1 MTTFFSK
8 QQLMK
13 SVILILLFPFFLLAT
28 PTPIRNN
35 NRIAQIFTTVNG
47 LPDNTINDIQ
57 KDKEG
62 YLWIAT
68 NKGVARFDGKNFI
81 SFSKNTH
88 PLFFDDNLVNE
99 IQIDGNTIY
108 LISNKFG
115 VKLLDRASLKI
126 KSFINDPVRSFAIKN
141 NHQLVLKT
149 NGDLESYTHLKLERK
164 KSYAKYDPKSA
175 IYYGNSIYILS
186 QGKGIIK
193 SKNTTLQAE
202 LIIPG
207 DSIYMYGRLMLS
219 KKMGLVYASGN
230 KVYMLQKDRF
240 VYHPLLQDKIGITN
254 YFENNTAT
262 PYYISR
268 SKNVMQY
275 ENNAFVNVKI
285 PKIKNPEI
293 RKVFFASTNCYYL
306 ATNQGLIRVT
316 KSNKYISTID
326 DNPLVEND
334 MIRIRRK
341 IIPIDANTTY
351 FFGHPQIMASYNGVL
366 KNVPSKNYSMY
377 DSTLLDDKIYCTTDS
392 YGVISFDIKTKKIAR
407 VELNSVPEKEFF
419 YVIEK
424 SEDNSLF
431 LGGTNKIVVYNPK
444 TKNTSI
450 TPLNDLTVYAITQE
464 GSLFWIGT
472 NKGLRC
478 AKYKNGRFN
487 WITVPSIY
495 GKSVRNIVIDNT
507 RKKIWLGTEEDGLLI
522 VDPKT
527 FAFTQKKN
535 TLLKNIATITN
546 DQKGKMWVSTFNGI
560 AIFDLNNNKTYQ
572 LTQRNGLSNLEYN
585 YKSSAL
591 LADGTM
597 IFGGLNGYD
606 RIDFNQL
613 QNNVNESSRIH
624 ITGIKKNKTINRPF
638 SFFENYNNQKTID
651 FNTGN
656 EDLNILI
663 SDLDITSSFGSF
675 FTYQINLDKP
685 IIAYNNTIKI
695 SNLPYGKYSVTIYM
709 YDNFGN
715 LKDKKQLT
723 INAVVP
729 FYYRLSFYIALS
741 LLLLLFGSLSIYNIR
756 KANKTEELVKDRI
769 AMDLHD
775 EVGTVLT
782 RMLMTTHSKKEVVEQ
797 HAELKQ
803 GITEALFSIRT
814 SIHALSGTKT
824 TLEDLIDDTV
834 EFLKKELG
842 SSSISYQFNY
852 NKDIPVQLLKPEL
865 FRDCKLIL
873 FEATANALKYSNA
886 TEFIVDYQLGSELVI
901 TISDNG
907 ILTDVSSIY
916 NKGNGIGNIIK
927 RTERN
932 SGKYAFSCNFPHGL
946 TIQLRFNWS

>member
-1 MTTFFSK
+1 
-8 QQLMK
+8 MK
-13 SVILILLFPFFLLAT
+13 SVYLFLLLPFFLLAT
-28 PTPIRNN
+28 PTPSRNN
-35 NRIAQIFTTVNG
+35 SRIAQIFTTVNG

-68 NKGVARFDGKNFI
+68 NKGIARFDGKNFI

-88 PLFFDDNLVNE
+88 PLFFEDNVVNE
-99 IQIDGNTIY
+99 IQIDDNSIY

-115 VKLLDRASLKI
+115 VKILDRISLKI
-126 KSFINDPVRSFAIKN
+126 KSFITDAVRSFDIKN
-141 NHQLVLKT
+141 NRQLVLKN
-149 NGDLESYTHLKLERK
+149 NGNLELYRHFK
-164 KSYAKYDPKSA
+164 KEKTQSFAQFDPKSA
-175 IYYGNSIYILS
+175 IFYRNTIFVLS
-186 QGKGIIK
+186 QGKGIIQ
-193 SKNTTLQAE
+193 SKKTNLQVE
-202 LIIPG
+202 KIIPA
-207 DSIYMYGRLMLS
+207 DSVYMRGKMIPS
-219 KKMGLVYASGN
+219 KTYGLVYATGN
-230 KVYMLQKDRF
+230 RVYVLNKNRF
-240 VYHPLLQDKIGITN
+240 EYHPLLHDKLGITN

-268 SKNVMQY
+268 SKNVLVY
-275 ENNAFVNVKI
+275 ENEAFVNVKI

-293 RKVFFASTNCYYL
+293 RKVFFAATNCFYL

-316 KSNKYISTID
+316 NSKKYINTID

-351 FFGHPQIMASYNGVL
+351 FFGHPQIMASYNGLL

-377 DSTLLDDKIYCTTDS
+377 DGAQMGGKIYCTTDS
-392 YGVISFDIKTKKIAR
+392 YGVISFDIKTKKIDR
-407 VELNSVPEKEFF
+407 IVLTSIPEKEFF

-424 SEDNSLF
+424 GENNNLF
-431 LGGTNKIVVYNPK
+431 LGGTNKIVVYNTN

-450 TPLNDLTVYAITQE
+450 TPIGDLTVYAITQN
-464 GSLFWIGT
+464 GGLFWIGT

-478 AKYKNGRFN
+478 AKYTNGQFR
-487 WITVPSIY
+487 WITIPSFY
-495 GKSVRNIVIDNT
+495 NKSVRNVVFDSDRN
-507 RKKIWLGTEEDGLLI
+507 KIWLGTEEDGLLI

-527 FAFTQKKN
+527 FTFTQKKN
-535 TLLKNIATITN
+535 PLLKNIATITN
-546 DQKGKMWVSTFNGI
+546 DSKGKMWVSTFNGI

-572 LTQRNGLSNLEYN
+572 LSQRNGLGNLEYN
-585 YKSSAL
+585 YKSAAL
-591 LADGTM
+591 LTDGTM
-597 IFGGLNGYD
+597 LFGGLNGYD

-613 QNNVNESSRIH
+613 QANVNESSRIH
-624 ITGIKKNKTINRPF
+624 ITGIKKNKTINQPF
-638 SFFENYNNQKTID
+638 SFFENYTNQKTIG
-651 FNTGN
+651 FNSGK
-656 EDLNILI
+656 EDLTILL

-675 FTYQINLDKP
+675 FTYQINTDKP
-685 IIAYNNTIKI
+685 VLAFNNSIKI
-695 SNLPYGKYSVTIYM
+695 ANLPYGEYPLTIYM

-723 INAVVP
+723 IHAIVP
-729 FYYRLSFYIALS
+729 FYYHLSFYIGLS
-741 LLLLLFGSLSIYNIR
+741 LLLLLFGSISIYNIR

-782 RMLMTTHSKKEVVEQ
+782 RMLMTTNSKKEVEQQ

-814 SIHALSGTKT
+814 SIHALSGSKT
-824 TLEDLIDDTV
+824 TIEDLIDDTV

-842 SSSISYQFNY
+842 NSAISYQFHY
-852 NKDIPVQLLKPEL
+852 TKDIPPQLLTPEL

-873 FEATANALKYSNA
+873 FEATANALKYSKA
-886 TEFIVDYQLGSELVI
+886 TEFIVDYQLDSELVI

-907 ILTDVSSIY
+907 VLTDVNSIY

-932 SGKYAFSCNFPHGL
+932 SGKYAFYCNAPQGL
-946 TIQLRFNWS
+946 TIQLRFNWT

>member
-1 MTTFFSK
+1 
-8 QQLMK
+8 MK
-13 SVILILLFPFFLLAT
+13 SVILFLLFPFFLLAT
-28 PTPIRNN
+28 PTPSRNN
-35 NRIAQIFTTVNG
+35 NRITQIFTTVNG

-68 NKGVARFDGKNFI
+68 NKGIARFDGKNFI

-88 PLFFDDNLVNE
+88 PLFFDDNVVNE

-115 VKLLDRASLKI
+115 VKLLDRIRLKI
-126 KSFINDPVRSFAIKN
+126 KPFITDPLRSFAIKN
-141 NHQLVLKT
+141 NRQLVLKT
-149 NGDLESYTHLKLERK
+149 NGNLELYHHFK
-164 KSYAKYDPKSA
+164 KEETQSFAQFDPKSA
-175 IYYGNSIYILS
+175 IFYRNTICVLS
-186 QGKGIIK
+186 QGKGVIQ
-193 SKNTTLQAE
+193 SNNNSLQVE
-202 LIIPG
+202 KIIPA
-207 DSIYMYGRLMLS
+207 DSVYIRGKLIPSRTF
-219 KKMGLVYASGN
+219 GLVYATGN
-230 KVYMLQKDRF
+230 KVYVLNNNRF

-268 SKNVMQY
+268 SKNVLAY

-293 RKVFFASTNCYYL
+293 RKVFFASTNCFYL

-316 KSNKYISTID
+316 NSKKYISTID

-366 KNVPSKNYSMY
+366 HNVPSKNYSMY
-377 DSTLLDDKIYCTTDS
+377 DSTLMGEKIYCTTDS
-392 YGVISFDIKTKKIAR
+392 YGVISFDIRTKKIAR
-407 VELNSVPEKEFF
+407 VELNSIPEKEFF

-424 SEDNSLF
+424 GGNNNLF
-431 LGGTNKIVVYNPK
+431 LGGTNKIVVYNIK
-444 TKNTSI
+444 SKSTSI
-450 TPLNDLTVYAITQE
+450 IPLGDLTVYAITQV
-464 GSLFWIGT
+464 GNLFWIGT

-478 AKYKNGRFN
+478 AKYTNGQFR
-487 WITVPSIY
+487 WITIPSFY
-495 GKSVRNIVIDNT
+495 SKSVRNIVFDNT

-527 FAFTQKKN
+527 FNFTQKKN
-535 TLLKNIATITN
+535 PLLKNIATITN
-546 DQKGKMWVSTFNGI
+546 DQQGKMWVSTFNGI

-572 LTQRNGLSNLEYN
+572 LSQRNGLSNLEYN

-597 IFGGLNGYD
+597 LFGGLNGYD

-613 QNNVNESSRIH
+613 QDNVNENSRIH
-624 ITGIKKNKTINRPF
+624 ITGIKKNKFINQE
-638 SFFENYNNQKTID
+638 SYNFENYNTQKIIG
-651 FNTGN
+651 FNSGK
-656 EDLNILI
+656 EDLNLLL

-675 FTYQINLDKP
+675 FMYQINVDKP
-685 IIAYNNTIKI
+685 ILAYNNTIKI

-723 INAVVP
+723 INAIVP
-729 FYYRLSFYIALS
+729 FYYHLSFYIGLS
-741 LLLLLFGSLSIYNIR
+741 LLLLLFGSISIYNIR
-756 KANKTEELVKDRI
+756 KAKKTEELVKDRI

-782 RMLMTTHSKKEVVEQ
+782 RMLMTTHSKKDVVEQ

-803 GITEALFSIRT
+803 GIAEALFSIRT

-886 TEFIVDYQLGSELVI
+886 TEFIVDYQLGSEFVI

-907 ILTDVSSIY
+907 VLTDVSSIY

-946 TIQLRFNWS
+946 TIQLRFSWT

>member
-1 MTTFFSK
+1 
-8 QQLMK
+8 MK
-13 SVILILLFPFFLLAT
+13 SVYLFLLLPFFLLAT
-28 PTPIRNN
+28 PTPSRNN
-35 NRIAQIFTTVNG
+35 SRIAQIFTTVNG

-68 NKGVARFDGKNFI
+68 NKGIARFDGKNFI

-88 PLFFDDNLVNE
+88 PLFFEDNVVNE
-99 IQIDGNTIY
+99 IQIDDNSIY

-115 VKLLDRASLKI
+115 VKILDRISLKI
-126 KSFINDPVRSFAIKN
+126 KSFITDAVRSFDIKN
-141 NHQLVLKT
+141 NRQLVLKN
-149 NGDLESYTHLKLERK
+149 NGNLELYRHFK
-164 KSYAKYDPKSA
+164 KEKTQSFAQFDPKSA
-175 IYYGNSIYILS
+175 IFYRNSICVLS
-186 QGKGIIK
+186 QGKGIIQ
-193 SKNTTLQAE
+193 SKDTNLQVE
-202 LIIPG
+202 KIIPA
-207 DSIYMYGRLMLS
+207 DSVYMRGKMIPS
-219 KKMGLVYASGN
+219 KTYGLVYATGN
-230 KVYMLQKDRF
+230 RVYVLNKNRF
-240 VYHPLLQDKIGITN
+240 EYHPLLHDKLGITN

-268 SKNVMQY
+268 SKNVLVY
-275 ENNAFVNVKI
+275 ENEAFVNVKI

-293 RKVFFASTNCYYL
+293 RKVFFASANCYYL

-316 KSNKYISTID
+316 NSKKYISTID

-366 KNVPSKNYSMY
+366 KNVPSQNYSMY
-377 DSTLLDDKIYCTTDS
+377 DGAQMGEKIYCTTDS
-392 YGVISFDIKTKKIAR
+392 YGVISFDIKTKKIDR
-407 VELNSVPEKEFF
+407 IVLTSIPEKEFF

-424 SEDNSLF
+424 GENNNLF
-431 LGGTNKIVVYNPK
+431 LGGTNKIVVYNTN

-450 TPLNDLTVYAITQE
+450 TPIGDLTVYAITQN
-464 GSLFWIGT
+464 GGLFWIGT

-478 AKYKNGRFN
+478 AKYTNGHFR
-487 WITVPSIY
+487 WITIPSFY
-495 GKSVRNIVIDNT
+495 NKSVRNVVFDSGRN
-507 RKKIWLGTEEDGLLI
+507 KIWLGTEEDGLLI

-535 TLLKNIATITN
+535 PLLKNIATITN
-546 DQKGKMWVSTFNGI
+546 DPKGKMWVSTFNGI

-572 LTQRNGLSNLEYN
+572 LSQRNGLGNLEYN
-585 YKSSAL
+585 YKSAAL
-591 LADGTM
+591 LTDGTM
-597 IFGGLNGYD
+597 LFGGLNGYD

-613 QNNVNESSRIH
+613 QANVNESSRIH
-624 ITGIKKNKTINRPF
+624 ITGIKKNKTINQPF
-638 SFFENYNNQKTID
+638 SFFENYTNQKTIG
-651 FNTGN
+651 FNSGK
-656 EDLNILI
+656 EDLTVLL

-675 FTYQINLDKP
+675 FTYQINTDKP
-685 IIAYNNTIKI
+685 VLAFNNSIKI
-695 SNLPYGKYSVTIYM
+695 ANLPYGEYPLTIYM

-723 INAVVP
+723 IHAIVP
-729 FYYRLSFYIALS
+729 FYYHLSFYIGLS
-741 LLLLLFGSLSIYNIR
+741 LLLLLFGSISIYNIR

-782 RMLMTTHSKKEVVEQ
+782 RMLMTTNSKKEVEQ
-797 HAELKQ
+797 QQAELKQ

-814 SIHALSGTKT
+814 SIHALSGSKT
-824 TLEDLIDDTV
+824 TIEDLIDDTV

-842 SSSISYQFNY
+842 NSAISYQFHY
-852 NKDIPVQLLKPEL
+852 TKDIPNQLLTPEL

-873 FEATANALKYSNA
+873 FEATANALKYSKA
-886 TEFIVDYQLGSELVI
+886 TEFIVDYQLDSELVI

-907 ILTDVSSIY
+907 VLTDVNSIY

-932 SGKYAFSCNFPHGL
+932 SGKYAFYCNAPQGL
-946 TIQLRFNWS
+946 TIQLRFNWT

>member
-1 MTTFFSK
+1 
-8 QQLMK
+8 MK
-13 SVILILLFPFFLLAT
+13 SVYLFLLLPFFLLAT
-28 PTPIRNN
+28 PTPSRNN
-35 NRIAQIFTTVNG
+35 SRIAQIFTTLNG

-68 NKGVARFDGKNFI
+68 NKGIARFDGKNFI

-88 PLFFDDNLVNE
+88 PLFFEDNVVNE
-99 IQIDGNTIY
+99 IQIDDNSIY

-115 VKLLDRASLKI
+115 VKILDRIRLTI
-126 KSFINDPVRSFAIKN
+126 KSFVTDPVRSFDIKN
-141 NHQLVLKT
+141 NRQLVLKN
-149 NGDLESYTHLKLERK
+149 NGDLELYRHFK
-164 KSYAKYDPKSA
+164 KEKTQSFAQFDPKSA
-175 IYYGNSIYILS
+175 IFYRNTICVLS
-186 QGKGIIK
+186 QGKGIIQ
-193 SKNTTLQAE
+193 SKNTNLQVE
-202 LIIPG
+202 KIIPA
-207 DSIYMYGRLMLS
+207 DSVYMRGKMIPS
-219 KKMGLVYASGN
+219 KPYGLVYATGN
-230 KVYMLQKDRF
+230 RVYVLNKNRF
-240 VYHPLLQDKIGITN
+240 VYHPLLQDKLGITN

-268 SKNVMQY
+268 SKNVLVY
-275 ENNAFVNVKI
+275 ENDAFVNIQI

-293 RKVFFASTNCYYL
+293 RKVFFAATNCFYL

-316 KSNKYISTID
+316 NSKKYISTID

-366 KNVPSKNYSMY
+366 QNVPSQNYSMY
-377 DSTLLDDKIYCTTDS
+377 DSALMGGKIFCTTDS
-392 YGVISFDIKTKKIAR
+392 YGVISFDIKTKKTEPI
-407 VELNSVPEKEFF
+407 VLTSVPEKEFF

-424 SEDNSLF
+424 GENNNLF
-431 LGGTNKIVVYNPK
+431 LGGTNKIVVYNTK

-450 TPLNDLTVYAITQE
+450 TPIGNLTVYAITQN
-464 GSLFWIGT
+464 GGLFWIGT

-478 AKYKNGRFN
+478 AKYTNGQFR
-487 WITVPSIY
+487 WITIPSIY
-495 GKSVRNIVIDNT
+495 NKSVRNVVFDSAQ
-507 RKKIWLGTEEDGLLI
+507 KKIWLGTEEDGLLI
-522 VDPKT
+522 VDSKT

-535 TLLKNIATITN
+535 PLLKNIATITN

-572 LTQRNGLSNLEYN
+572 LSQRNGLGNFEYN
-585 YKSSAL
+585 YKSAAL
-591 LADGTM
+591 LTDGTM
-597 IFGGLNGYD
+597 LFGGLNGYD

-613 QNNVNESSRIH
+613 QANVNESSRIH
-624 ITGIKKNKTINRPF
+624 ITGIKKNKTINQPF
-638 SFFENYNNQKTID
+638 SFFENYNNQKTIG
-651 FNTGN
+651 FNSGK
-656 EDLNILI
+656 EDLTILL
-663 SDLDITSSFGSF
+663 SDLDISSSFGSF
-675 FTYQINLDKP
+675 FTYQINTDKP
-685 IIAYNNTIKI
+685 VLAFNNSIKI
-695 SNLPYGKYSVTIYM
+695 ANLPYGEYPLTIYL

-723 INAVVP
+723 IHAIVP
-729 FYYRLSFYIALS
+729 FYYHLSFYIGLS
-741 LLLLLFGSLSIYNIR
+741 LLLLLFGSISIYNIR

-782 RMLMTTHSKKEVVEQ
+782 RMLMTANSKKEVAQQ

-814 SIHALSGTKT
+814 SIHALSGSNT
-824 TLEDLIDDTV
+824 TIEDLIDDTV
-834 EFLKKELG
+834 EFLKKEFSNSG
-842 SSSISYQFNY
+842 ISYQFHY
-852 NKDIPVQLLKPEL
+852 TKEIPSQLLTPEL

-873 FEATANALKYSNA
+873 FEATANALKYSKA

-907 ILTDVSSIY
+907 VLTDVNSIY

-932 SGKYAFSCNFPHGL
+932 SGKYTFYCNSPQGL
-946 TIQLRFNWS
+946 TIQLRFNWT

>member
-1 MTTFFSK
+1 
-8 QQLMK
+8 MK
-13 SVILILLFPFFLLAT
+13 SVYLFLLLPFFLLAT
-28 PTPIRNN
+28 PTPSRNN
-35 NRIAQIFTTVNG
+35 SRIAQIFTTVNG

-68 NKGVARFDGKNFI
+68 NKGIARFDGKNFI
-81 SFSKNTH
+81 SFSKHTH
-88 PLFFDDNLVNE
+88 PLFFEDNVVNG
-99 IQIDGNTIY
+99 IQIDDNSIY

-115 VKLLDRASLKI
+115 VKILDRISLKI
-126 KSFINDPVRSFAIKN
+126 KSFITDAVRSFDIKN
-141 NHQLVLKT
+141 NRQLVLKN
-149 NGDLESYTHLKLERK
+149 NGNLELYRHFK
-164 KSYAKYDPKSA
+164 KEKTQSFAQFDPKSA
-175 IYYGNSIYILS
+175 IFYRNTIFVLS
-186 QGKGIIK
+186 QGKGIIQ
-193 SKNTTLQAE
+193 SKDTNLQVE
-202 LIIPG
+202 KIIPA
-207 DSIYMYGRLMLS
+207 DSVYMRGKMIPSKTYGM
-219 KKMGLVYASGN
+219 VYATGN
-230 KVYMLQKDRF
+230 RVYVLNKNRF
-240 VYHPLLQDKIGITN
+240 VYHPLLHDKLGITN

-268 SKNVMQY
+268 SKNVLVY
-275 ENNAFVNVKI
+275 ENEAFVNVKI

-293 RKVFFASTNCYYL
+293 RKVFFAATNCFYL

-316 KSNKYISTID
+316 NSKKYISTID

-351 FFGHPQIMASYNGVL
+351 FFGHPQIMASYNGLL
-366 KNVPSKNYSMY
+366 KNVPSQNYSMY
-377 DSTLLDDKIYCTTDS
+377 DGAQMGGKIYCTTDS
-392 YGVISFDIKTKKIAR
+392 YGVISFDIKTKKIDR
-407 VELNSVPEKEFF
+407 IVLTSIPEKEFF

-424 SEDNSLF
+424 GENNNLF
-431 LGGTNKIVVYNPK
+431 LGGTNKIVVYNTN

-450 TPLNDLTVYAITQE
+450 TPIGDLTVYAITQN
-464 GSLFWIGT
+464 GGLFWIGT

-478 AKYKNGRFN
+478 AKYTNGQFR
-487 WITVPSIY
+487 WITIPSFY
-495 GKSVRNIVIDNT
+495 NKSVRNVVFDSDRN
-507 RKKIWLGTEEDGLLI
+507 KIWLGTEEDGLLI

-535 TLLKNIATITN
+535 PLLKNIATITN
-546 DQKGKMWVSTFNGI
+546 DPKGKMWVSTFNGI

-572 LTQRNGLSNLEYN
+572 LSQRNGLGNLEYN
-585 YKSSAL
+585 YKSAAL
-591 LADGTM
+591 LTDGTM
-597 IFGGLNGYD
+597 LFGGLNGYD

-613 QNNVNESSRIH
+613 QANVNESSRIH
-624 ITGIKKNKTINRPF
+624 ITGIKKNKTINQPF
-638 SFFENYNNQKTID
+638 SFFENYTNQKTIG
-651 FNTGN
+651 FNSGK
-656 EDLNILI
+656 EDLTILL

-675 FTYQINLDKP
+675 FTYQINTDKP
-685 IIAYNNTIKI
+685 VLAFNNSIKI
-695 SNLPYGKYSVTIYM
+695 ANLPYGEYPLTIYM

-723 INAVVP
+723 IHAIVP
-729 FYYRLSFYIALS
+729 FYYHLSFYIGLS
-741 LLLLLFGSLSIYNIR
+741 LLLLLFGSISIYNIR

-782 RMLMTTHSKKEVVEQ
+782 RMLMTTNSKKEVEQQ

-814 SIHALSGTKT
+814 SIHALSGSKT
-824 TLEDLIDDTV
+824 TIEDLIDDTV

-842 SSSISYQFNY
+842 NSAISYQFHY
-852 NKDIPVQLLKPEL
+852 TKDIPTQLLTPEL

-873 FEATANALKYSNA
+873 FEATANALKYSKA
-886 TEFIVDYQLGSELVI
+886 TEFIVDYQLDSELVI

-907 ILTDVSSIY
+907 VLTDVNSIY

-932 SGKYAFSCNFPHGL
+932 SGKYAFYCNAPQGL
-946 TIQLRFNWS
+946 TIQLRFNWT